1 MEPAANRFF
10 GITELVGHLI
20 QFLDIKGISR
30 LMQTNR
36 HLNLLCTPALY
47 YKVKSVYKLKRP
59 HNVFSSAESVQ
70 ALAKNVHLVRQLS
83 LESPEIVYYANCI
96 FAFQDK
102 LLHQAA
108 DTTADDLPQQ
118 PSSQEQQQ
126 RPLWLATLD
135 PSTCA
140 ALPIPPMTLLTK
152 LTFRVN
158 YSKSVMDCPYLLPNF
173 RDPKATLTYVCWI
186 MDLNPNLLDLTLDS
200 LIIKD
205 QRDVRL
211 LTTSIFGLKRLQRL
225 SIVLCQKVFW
235 EKPSD
240 LASTIFF
247 CCPPSLQSF
256 DIHLME
262 VNYQWYG
269 EMSGE
274 YLVKEPGQ
282 LQSWEKDEAECG
294 LPTTTPRR
302 QEPLMHLTRMD
313 HSDVADEGV
322 SESDILSM
330 LAHCPNLI
338 GISIPNFTEVKNIQ
352 RLAQEI
358 AQFCPKLISLDNE
371 NDYGDATQG
380 LVLQIL
386 EALPQQQVKKVI
398 CTGYYSF
405 TVLGLNDARWLF
417 RQHSKTLQTI
427 TLSGCQN
434 IDTKTIKVILLEC
447 EALEKLFVDWE
458 PDNTRHQLCIDLE
471 NAVESPWVCTRIRE
485 LVLTVAIPDEP
496 LHRHADDIVPYY
508 ERPAP
513 TALSA
518 AEKEQFRSL
527 EALYRQIGAL
537 KELRALDLRA
547 IFFDTQDRR
556 PVSESY
562 MDNTF
567 PGMLSLGCEE
577 TGRPGYLTHLAGL
590 TKLILFSGSTS
601 ATNEETKVTI
611 GMDETVWM
619 EQHWPALED
628 AEFFGNMRG
637 RDFPEAFRW
646 WKEQRIGKIF
656 SIGG

>member
-1 MEPAANRFF
+1 MNYKCSYEPALPIAW
-10 GITELVGHLI
+10 
-20 QFLDIKGISR
+20 
-30 LMQTNR
+30 
-36 HLNLLCTPALY
+36 ALY
-47 YKVKSVYKLKRP
+47 ITSPRPSPSLSIFAAGEVSYNVKSVYKIKRS
-59 HNVFSSAESVQ
+59 HNVFSSTESVQ

-108 DTTADDLPQQ
+108 DTIADDLPQQ

-140 ALPIPPMTLLTK
+140 ALSIPPMTLLTK
-152 LTFRVN
+152 LKFRVN
-158 YSKSVMDCPYLLPNF
+158 YFKSVMDCPYLLPNF

-200 LIIKD
+200 LSIKD

-211 LTTSIFGLKRLQRL
+211 LTTLIFGLKRLKRL
-225 SIVLCQKVFW
+225 SIVLCQNVFW

-240 LASTIFF
+240 L
-247 CCPPSLQSF
+247 
-256 DIHLME
+256 
-262 VNYQWYG
+262 
-269 EMSGE
+269 
-274 YLVKEPGQ
+274 
-282 LQSWEKDEAECG
+282 SWEKDEAECG
-294 LPTTTPRR
+294 LPKTTPRR

-322 SESDILSM
+322 SESDILSI
-330 LAHCPNLI
+330 LAHCPHLI
-338 GISIPNFTEVKNIQ
+338 GISIPNFTEVKNTQ
-352 RLAQEI
+352 RLAQEV
-358 AQFCPKLISLDNE
+358 AQFFPKLISLDNE

-380 LVLQIL
+380 LVLRIL

-405 TVLGLNDARWLF
+405 TVLGLDDARWLF

-434 IDTKTIKVILLEC
+434 IDTKMIKVILLEC
-447 EALEKLFVDWE
+447 EAWEKLFVDWE

-471 NAVESPWVCTRIRE
+471 NAVESPWVCSRIRE
-485 LVLTVAIPDEP
+485 LVLTVAFPDEP
-496 LHRHADDIVPYY
+496 LHLHADDIVPYY
-508 ERPAP
+508 ERPTP

-518 AEKEQFRSL
+518 AEKEQFRLL

-547 IFFDTQDRR
+547 ILFDTQDRR

-562 MDNTF
+562 MVNTF

-577 TGRPGYLTHLAGL
+577 TGRPGYLAHLAGL
-590 TKLILFSGSTS
+590 TKLMLFSGSAS

-628 AEFFGNMRG
+628 ADFFGNMRG

-646 WKEQRIGKIF
+646 WKEQRIGKTF
-656 SIGG
+656 TIGG